1 MPSKYSTPTVTSIG
15 GRGGR
20 VRSADGILDLQLAV
34 PKDLGGPGGKTNPE
48 ELFAAGYAACF
59 HSAVKRV
66 AAAKHV
72 VVGHSTVDAH
82 VSLCAEDDESGFTLM
97 ADLHVTLPD
106 TEVEVAKA
114 VVFVAHMVCPYSNA
128 TRDNI
133 EVRLSV
139 TPVDG
144 LKYDVTPR
152 NACLSH

>member
-1 MPSKYSTPTVTSIG
+1 MPIKYRTPTVTSIG

-20 VRSADGILDLQLAV
+20 VRSADGILDLQLGV

-48 ELFAAGYAACF
+48 ELFAAAYAACF

-72 VVGHSTVDAH
+72 VIGHSTVDAN
-82 VSLCAEDDESGFTLM
+82 VSLCTDDVESGFTLV
-97 ADLHVTLPD
+97 AELHVTLPD
-106 TEVEVAKA
+106 TDVEIAKD
-114 VVFVAHMVCPYSNA
+114 VVCVAHVVCPYSNA

-144 LKYDVTPR
+144 TQYDVSAR
-152 NACLSH
+152 NACLTP